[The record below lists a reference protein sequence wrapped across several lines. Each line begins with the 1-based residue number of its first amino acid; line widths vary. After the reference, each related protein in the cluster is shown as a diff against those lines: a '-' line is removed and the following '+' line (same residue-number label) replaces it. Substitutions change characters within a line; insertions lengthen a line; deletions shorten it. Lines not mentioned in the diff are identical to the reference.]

1 MTYPKYRKQF
11 EYEVLLVHRT
21 LNIVTRKLLPILHL
35 TAVHILDSFWGKV
48 VLLVLEVYEH
58 IYLLPKMNNKV
69 FYFEI
74 HFHHMLQ
81 NNRTIRSK
89 SISGMEYLNYSA
101 LIKVVLVILDKVFL
115 QLL

>member
-1 MTYPKYRKQF
+1 MT
-11 EYEVLLVHRT
+11 LT
-21 LNIVTRKLLPILHL
+21 IVTTKLLPILHL
-35 TAVHILDSFWGKV
+35 TAVHILDSFWDKV

-74 HFHHMLQ
+74 HFRHMLQ

-89 SISGMEYLNYSA
+89 SISGMGCLNYSA
-101 LIKVVLVILDKVFL
+101 LTKVVSVILDKVYL